1 MVLTLTDLTV
11 TERTFQQEVLESS
24 QLVLVSFGAPWC
36 GLCHLISPIVH
47 SCHAQWGENVKLVE
61 INADENLRLA
71 NTYRLKSLP
80 TLLLF
85 AGGQVVQRIDHF
97 QGRDN
102 FRKSLE
108 SILRAQG
115 SRHLRL
121 LESSDR

>member
-1 MVLTLTDLTV
+1 MVLTLTDLAV

-36 GLCHLISPIVH
+36 GLCHLISPIVR
-47 SCHAQWGENVKLVE
+47 SCHAQWSEKVKLVE

-85 AGGQVVQRIDHF
+85 VEGQVVQRIDQF

-108 SILRAQG
+108 SILRSQC
-115 SRHLRL
+115 SRSVRL
-121 LESSDR
+121 LESSEC

>member
-1 MVLTLTDLTV
+1 MVLTLTDLAV

-24 QLVLVSFGAPWC
+24 QLVLVNFGAPWC
-36 GLCHLISPIVH
+36 GLCHLISPIVR
-47 SCHAQWGENVKLVE
+47 SCHAQWGEEVKLVE

-85 AGGQVVQRIDHF
+85 AEGQVVQRIDHF

-108 SILRAQG
+108 SILRTQC
-115 SRHLRL
+115 SRSVRL
-121 LESSDR
+121 LESSEC